1 MVRRDENEIK
11 ILNRCPVPRDGFP
24 SGKLRLITGWLDD
37 RHVRN
42 RLFPR
47 LVLLII
53 SLRRNS
59 ATRARHRHSVYR
71 PGRESKSWNLDSF
84 VLRVQC
90 VCDRVHNVLG
100 HVRIDLAGQ
109 LDETYV

>member
-11 ILNRCPVPRDGFP
+11 ILNRCPVPRDGLP

-59 ATRARHRHSVYR
+59 ATRARHRHSLIGQAENQN
-71 PGRESKSWNLDSF
+71 PGTLDSF
-84 VLRVQC
+84 VMRVQC

-100 HVRIDLAGQ
+100 HMRIDLAGQ